1 MENKS
6 ENKNKIIEN
15 NDFFNL
21 ISDEEDES
29 EDDQVLKAKV
39 RKWDWDLEE
48 NRSNFYTQDFN
59 NKKIKNDECTAAA
72 STSQS
77 SEPNRFRI
85 EKSTESCFKYDL
97 LGHSSSVN
105 RIEWCKK
112 YQNKNILLASS
123 MDRFK

>member
-1 MENKS
+1 MEKS
-6 ENKNKIIEN
+6 ENKNKIEN
-15 NDFFNL
+15 NNFFNL
-21 ISDEEDES
+21 VSDEDDES
-29 EDDQVLKAKV
+29 EDDLVLKTKV
-39 RKWDWDLEE
+39 KKWDWDLEE
-48 NRSNFYTQDFN
+48 NRSNFYTQEFN
-59 NKKIKNDECTAAA
+59 NKKIKKDDCTSAA

-85 EKSTESCFKYDL
+85 EKSTESCFRYDL

-112 YQNKNILLASS
+112 YQNKNFLLASS